1 MPLTVDHKC
10 NRSGHAIASIYAKID
25 SSLCP
30 YLPLLFC
37 PYLPL
42 LFCAYSYVSLSQIL
56 KDATLFFSRGT
67 PNLATVIPA
76 MDHIDE
82 RFATDAM
89 NSSYEPAIRASL
101 GVAKATLNRYYNMTD
116 HSEVYRIAMGKSTHF
131 TTTTFY

>member
-1 MPLTVDHKC
+1 MPLTVDHKR
-10 NRSGHAIASIYAKID
+10 NRSGAIASIYAQID

-30 YLPLLFC
+30 YLL
-37 PYLPL
+37 L
-42 LFCAYSYVSLSQIL
+42 LFCAYSYVALSQIL

-67 PNLATVIPA
+67 LNLATVIPA

-89 NSSYEPAIRASL
+89 NSSYEPAIWASL
-101 GVAKATLNRYYNMTD
+101 GVAKATLNCYYNMTD
-116 HSEVYRIAMGKSTHF
+116 HSEVYRIAMGESTCF